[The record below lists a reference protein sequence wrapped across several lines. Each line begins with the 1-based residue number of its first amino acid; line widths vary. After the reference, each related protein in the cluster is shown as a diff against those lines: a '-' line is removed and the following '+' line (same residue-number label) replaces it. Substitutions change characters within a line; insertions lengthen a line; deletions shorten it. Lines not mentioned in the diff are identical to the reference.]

1 MKRTLALILS
11 LVMCLG
17 LLAGCGDKKA
27 DDGQTD
33 GKTLVVGTQNF
44 DGKFSPFFY
53 TNDYENQVMGMV
65 FDALLLVDREGSVV
79 LKGIEGDVRPYNGTD
94 YTYKGIA
101 DCDIVENSD
110 GTVDYNITLKEG
122 VKFSDGE
129 EMTIDDVIF
138 SYYVLLDPA
147 YDGVSTLYSLPIKG
161 LEAYRSGMDTVQNL
175 ILSAGPDAYA
185 ANDFY
190 TEEQY
195 NAYWAAFNAAGVKFA
210 QEILDYV
217 VDSGSATAD
226 DSVAAQ
232 AGNWGFDL
240 ADDATVEDFW
250 AAIVAKYG
258 YDISDDGINAET
270 AGTSISSFLE
280 AELGDAY
287 TDYTFAVQTGESA
300 PNVAGIVKTG
310 DYSMT
315 VTLTEVNATAIYQ
328 LPVTVCPM
336 HYYGETDK
344 YDYDNN
350 MFGFVKGDLSH
361 VKSVTSTPI
370 GSGPYTFESWSNGAV
385 TLQKNPTYWKGEPK
399 IDTVIWREMTDED
412 KIPDVVSG
420 TIDVTDPSYSKEAA
434 EQIKE
439 ANSNGEISGDTIQTD
454 LVANLGY
461 GYVGFNANRV
471 KVGDGNGGD
480 EASKDLRKAI
490 ATVIA
495 VYRDV
500 AVDSYY
506 GEFANVINYPIS
518 NTSWAAPRVT
528 DEGYK
533 VAFSVDV
540 NGNDIYTEGMSAD
553 DKYAAAKQAALGY
566 FEAAGYT
573 VADGKVTAA
582 PAGGRMDAEVMVG
595 GSGKGDHPSFMAL
608 TLASDALKEIGFNL
622 IVSDMSN
629 FAEMTNA
636 INAGTADMFAMAW
649 QATPDPDMFQIYHSK
664 GGSNEKSYWIK
675 DADLDELIMMARQST
690 DQTYRKTLYKQ
701 CLDIV
706 ADWAVEIP
714 IYQRQNCV
722 IFSAKRVNL
731 DTVTPDITTYW
742 TWYNDIELLDVVVP
756 GTKMLLRRMATLRL
770 LPRGSLPQAS
780 AYDPNAP
787 VHRSIWLICR
797 ERHIKPETATRP
809 RARGGRYQKTEG
821 FYAQISGKT
830 PAAVGGDPLFCDIH
844 HLRAHALHA
853 QLLRGEYG
861 AAALA
866 GSRLQAL

>member
-1 MKRTLALILS
+1 MKKAIALILS
-11 LVMCLG
+11 LVMCVSLFT
-17 LLAGCGDKKA
+17 ACGKQQGST
-27 DDGQTD
+27 DDQETA
-33 GKTLVVGTQNF
+33 KTLVVGTQNL

-53 TNDYENQVMGMV
+53 TNSYENDVMNMV
-65 FDALLLVDREGSVV
+65 FDALLLTDREGSVV
-79 LKGIEGDVRPYNGTD
+79 LKGADGEGRPYNGTD
-94 YTYKGIA
+94 YTYTGVA
-101 DCDIVENSD
+101 NCDIGENED
-110 GTVDYNITLKEG
+110 GTVDYNITMKPG
-122 VKFSDGE
+122 VKFSDGV

-138 SYYVLLDPA
+138 SYYVLLDPT
-147 YDGVSTLYSLPIKG
+147 YDGVSTLYSIPIKG
-161 LEAYRSGMDTVQNL
+161 LEAYRSGMDSRMNL
-175 ILSAGPDAYA
+175 ILAAGPDGYA
-185 ANDFY
+185 ATDFY
-190 TEEQY
+190 TEDQY
-195 NAYWAAFNAAGVKFA
+195 NTFWAAFNAAGVKFA

-217 VDSGSATAD
+217 VAEGYAAAT

-232 AGNWGFDL
+232 AGNWGFEL
-240 ADDATVEDFW
+240 AEDATVADFW
-250 AAIVAKYG
+250 AAIVEARG
-258 YDISDDGINAET
+258 YDLSDEGINAET
-270 AGTSISSFLE
+270 AGTSISALLE
-280 AELGDAY
+280 AEIGDSFS
-287 TDYTFAVQTGESA
+287 DYTLGVQTGESA
-300 PNVAGIVKTG
+300 PNVSGIVKTG

-315 VTLTEVNATAIYQ
+315 VTLTEVSATAIYQ
-328 LPVTVCPM
+328 IPVTICPV
-336 HYYGETDK
+336 HYYGEMDK

-350 MFGFVKGDLSH
+350 KFGFDKGDLSH
-361 VKSVTSTPI
+361 VKSVTSAPI
-370 GSGPYTFESWSNGAV
+370 GSGPFTFKSYANGAV
-385 TLQKNPTYWKGEPK
+385 TLEKML
-399 IDTVIWREMTDED
+399 DVD
-412 KIPDVVSG
+412 KIPGVVSG
-420 TIDVTDPSYSKEAA
+420 TIDITDPSYSAKAA
-434 EQIKE
+434 EQIKS
-439 ANSNGEISGDTIQTD
+439 ANSNGEISGDVIQTD

-471 KVGDGNGGD
+471 KVGTGNGGD

-518 NTSWAAPRVT
+518 DTSWAAPRVT

-533 VAFSVDV
+533 IAFSVDV
-540 NGNDIYTEGMSAD
+540 DGNDIYTDGMSAE

-573 VADGKVTAA
+573 ITDGKITAA
-582 PAGGRMDAEVMVG
+582 PADARMDAEVMVG
-595 GSGKGDHPSFMAL
+595 GSGTGDHPTFMAL
-608 TLASDALKEIGFNL
+608 TLASEALKEIGFNL

-649 QATPDPDMFQIYHSK
+649 QATPDPDMFQIYHSQ

-742 TWYNDIELLDVVVP
+742 TWYNDIELLDLQEAP
-756 GTKMLLRRMATLRL
+756 
-770 LPRGSLPQAS
+770 SLHK
-780 AYDPNAP
+780 N
-787 VHRSIWLICR
+787 V
-797 ERHIKPETATRP
+797 T
-809 RARGGRYQKTEG
+809 
-821 FYAQISGKT
+821 
-830 PAAVGGDPLFCDIH
+830 
-844 HLRAHALHA
+844 
-853 QLLRGEYG
+853 
-861 AAALA
+861 
-866 GSRLQAL
+866 